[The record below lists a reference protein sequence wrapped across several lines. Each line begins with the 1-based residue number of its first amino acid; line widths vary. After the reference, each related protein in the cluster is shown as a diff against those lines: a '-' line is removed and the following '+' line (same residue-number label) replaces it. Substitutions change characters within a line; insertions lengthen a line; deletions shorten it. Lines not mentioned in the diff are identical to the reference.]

1 MKVPPQKKRIWP
13 VVLTCV
19 LSLVL
24 VLLAVAAIFL
34 NSLTLEIRLNGEEDL
49 VLQYQENYE
58 EPGAIATVSS
68 RLFPQF
74 SYVIPV
80 ELEQAPET
88 IPLGEN
94 ALSYQAQF
102 LWLEA
107 SAQRTIFVVDG
118 ELPVITLVP
127 DPPGK
132 ITYPGM
138 AYEEEGYSAWD
149 NHDGHIT
156 DQVQR
161 TETETEIIYT
171 VTDSSGNT
179 TEVRR
184 PIVYGDPE
192 APQLILNGDATIVLT
207 MGNGFNDPGY
217 TAMDN
222 IDGDLTSQVQVEGTV
237 NIFIPR
243 TYTITYS
250 VTDSF
255 NNTTTVT
262 REVQVVAP
270 QNGEGFTPGSKVVY
284 LTFDD
289 GPYYYTERLLEILDK
304 YNVKATFFVCDLS
317 KHTAM
322 LKKIVD
328 AGHSIGVHSKTHDYQ
343 EIYASE
349 EAYLADFNAMRQ
361 IIYEQT
367 GVLTDIF
374 RFPGGSSNSVSKFNP
389 GIMTRL
395 TKLMTELGYT
405 YFDWNVTSGD
415 AGAGAD
421 SVDLVFHNV
430 VTGIQSRETALV
442 LQHDINEYSVEAV
455 ESIIVWGLLNGCT
468 FQALDENSPTFHHPI
483 NN

>member
-1 MKVPPQKKRIWP
+1 M
-13 VVLTCV
+13 
-19 LSLVL
+19 
-24 VLLAVAAIFL
+24 
-34 NSLTLEIRLNGEEDL
+34 
-49 VLQYQENYE
+49 
-58 EPGAIATVSS
+58 
-68 RLFPQF
+68 
-74 SYVIPV
+74 
-80 ELEQAPET
+80 
-88 IPLGEN
+88 
-94 ALSYQAQF
+94 
-102 LWLEA
+102 
-107 SAQRTIFVVDG
+107 
-118 ELPVITLVP
+118 
-127 DPPGK
+127 
-132 ITYPGM
+132 
-138 AYEEEGYSAWD
+138 
-149 NHDGHIT
+149 
-156 DQVQR
+156 
-161 TETETEIIYT
+161 
-171 VTDSSGNT
+171 
-179 TEVRR
+179 
-184 PIVYGDPE
+184 
-192 APQLILNGDATIVLT
+192 
-207 MGNGFNDPGY
+207 
-217 TAMDN
+217 
-222 IDGDLTSQVQVEGTV
+222 
-237 NIFIPR
+237 
-243 TYTITYS
+243 
-250 VTDSF
+250 
-255 NNTTTVT
+255 
-262 REVQVVAP
+262 
-270 QNGEGFTPGSKVVY
+270 
-284 LTFDD
+284 
-289 GPYYYTERLLEILDK
+289 
-304 YNVKATFFVCDLS
+304 KATFFVCDLS